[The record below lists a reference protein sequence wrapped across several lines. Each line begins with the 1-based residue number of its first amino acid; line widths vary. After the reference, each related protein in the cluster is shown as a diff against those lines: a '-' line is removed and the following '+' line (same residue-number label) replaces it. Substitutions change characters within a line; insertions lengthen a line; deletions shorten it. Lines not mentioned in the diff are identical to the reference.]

1 MIILSPGSNKLILHH
16 NYNGEIQD
24 SIEFIVTYIPL
35 LQFPPLHL
43 AIMVAKDSPLLID
56 CPPSKRGGFS
66 SAHADL
72 DVLYQSSA

>member
-1 MIILSPGSNKLILHH
+1 MIILSPGSNKSILHH

-24 SIEFIVTYIPL
+24 SIELIVTYIPL

-43 AIMVAKDSPLLID
+43 AIMVAKDSHPLID

-72 DVLYQSSA
+72 DGAIAKLA